1 MSSILALWATLLT
14 LLAPVRGVSIAL
26 VDGRTEVLIHVAGQ
40 VSAHDFVLRGP
51 NRLVIDITGAQH
63 ALQHDRF
70 TGVNRGGILGLRI
83 NQREPEVVRIVLDL
97 AQAVKYEIQR
107 QGDDIVVSFPNPV
120 GAFEPWSTGDVGSS
134 VVAQEPARTPRNPI
148 QRARDAA
155 AATEAQGNQQQPV
168 QQPVRDIPS
177 TSRNQPLGNPPADVR
192 TIPSTT
198 QNIPLGQP
206 TGAVQTPAQTPAQ
219 KPRITISFNELPI
232 LDVLSTFSELSG
244 RSIVAGTG
252 VTGTLVTAD
261 IKNQPWDVAL
271 DAILASQGLAS
282 QETVSGIIRVD
293 KIETIRATEKTEAL
307 VTRQFKIRYINADS
321 LLPALSG
328 VKSDSGKAAV
338 AKGTNTLIV
347 TDRPAVIARLAPLIQ
362 QLDVRTAQVSI
373 SAKIIFIDRTAL
385 EQLGIVYDIKDSRG
399 SQLNTIVQG
408 AQDLNGNGIFE
419 ANEATNNNLI
429 LLGGNSIAALGN
441 ATNRVAAPTLTLVS
455 TLVLGRHSLIN
466 FLEATQS
473 LSLSDIQAAPVVTTL
488 DNREASIQVGEK
500 TPIRVVDAG
509 SNSVGSA
516 STARASVTLQNTG
529 VILRVTP
536 HITGDQ
542 ILLELHAERSNVAL
556 APGDIGLT
564 FQTQEANTQ
573 VLVQDGET
581 AVIGGLTIIDKSKT
595 RAGIPVLMDLPV
607 LGALFRNTNEREN
620 KRDLLIMVTP
630 HIIRDTE
637 IAPSKE

>member
-1 MSSILALWATLLT
+1 MSSILALWVAVLT
-14 LLAPVRGVSIAL
+14 LLAPLRGVSIAL
-26 VDGRTEVLIHVAGQ
+26 VDGRTEVLIHVAGP
-40 VSAHDFVLRGP
+40 VSAHDFMLREP
-51 NRLVIDITGAQH
+51 NRLVIDIKGAQQ
-63 ALQHDRF
+63 ALAHDRF
-70 TGVNRGGILGLRI
+70 TGVNRGGVLGVRI

-97 AQAVKYEIQR
+97 AQAVKYDVQR
-107 QGDDIVVSFPNPV
+107 QGDDIIVSFPNPV

-134 VVAQEPARTPRNPI
+134 VVAQEPVRRSPT

-155 AATEAQGNQQQPV
+155 AATQNQANQQMQEPAQRPA
-168 QQPVRDIPS
+168 QQPVRVLPPTTGRDV
-177 TSRNQPLGNPPADVR
+177 PLGNPPARIGVVPETPGVTLAPVQVR
-192 TIPSTT
+192 
-198 QNIPLGQP
+198 
-206 TGAVQTPAQTPAQ
+206 AQAP

-244 RSIVAGTG
+244 RSIVAGSG
-252 VTGTLVTAD
+252 VSGTVTAD
-261 IKNQPWDVAL
+261 IKDQPWDVAL
-271 DAILASQGLAS
+271 EAILGSQGLAL
-282 QETVSGIIRVD
+282 QETPSGIIRVD
-293 KIETIRATEKTEAL
+293 KLETIRANDKMEAL

-321 LLPALSG
+321 LLPALKG
-328 VKSDSGKAAV
+328 VQSDSGKAAV
-338 AKGTNTLIV
+338 AKGTNTVIV
-347 TDRPAVIARLAPLIQ
+347 TDRPTVLARIAPLIQ
-362 QLDVRTAQVSI
+362 QLDVRTPQVTI

-408 AQDLNGNGIFE
+408 AQDLNGNGIFD

-441 ATNRVAAPTLTLVS
+441 ATNRVASPTLQLVT
-455 TLVLGRHSLIN
+455 TLVLGRHSLVN
-466 FLEATQS
+466 FIEATQS

-488 DNREASIQVGEK
+488 DNREASIQVGEQ
-500 TPIRVVDAG
+500 TPIRVIDAG
-509 SNSVGSA
+509 GSAVGSA
-516 STARASVTLQNTG
+516 NAPRASIQLKNTG

-542 ILLELHAERSNVAL
+542 VLLELHAERSNVAL

-581 AVIGGLTIIDKSKT
+581 AVIGGLTIIDKSKV
-595 RAGIPVLMDLPV
+595 RVGIPVLMDLPV
-607 LGALFRNTNEREN
+607 LGALFRNTNQREN

-630 HIIRDTE
+630 HIVRDVE
-637 IAPSKE
+637 LAPSRE